1 MGALIG
7 WTCSGGGGG
16 EGGGG
21 EKEDDEE
28 NNDGDEE
35 IAPRHVPLPSIA
47 DRLTTKKLDVTKR
60 LSRTFSARPYDP
72 PSMPALAAAHRTYGT
87 TQTGSTCNTTPTHP
101 LATVGPMNKSSV
113 TAKPGQSCRIEFTP
127 SEHVRAPVA
136 ILQTTGFSLPMTSEG
151 GPKRRS
157 WLPVLKG
164 GRGG

>member
-1 MGALIG
+1 M
-7 WTCSGGGGG
+7 
-16 EGGGG
+16 EEEE
-21 EKEDDEE
+21 EKEEE
-28 NNDGDEE
+28 KKT
-35 IAPRHVPLPSIA
+35 RKK
-47 DRLTTKKLDVTKR
+47 RMMTKKWLRITYRFLRLRKDLRLKRLDVTQR

-72 PSMPALAAAHRTYGT
+72 PSMPALAATHRTYGT

-101 LATVGPMNKSSV
+101 LATVGPINKSSV

-136 ILQTTGFSLPMTSEG
+136 MLQTTGFSLPMTSEG

-157 WLPVLKG
+157 WLPVLRG